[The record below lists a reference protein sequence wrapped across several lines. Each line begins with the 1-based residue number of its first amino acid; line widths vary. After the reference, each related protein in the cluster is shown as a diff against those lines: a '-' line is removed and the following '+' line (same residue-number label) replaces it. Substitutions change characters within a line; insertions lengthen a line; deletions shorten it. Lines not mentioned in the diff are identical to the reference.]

1 MPAFFREV
9 LVNYASNMICIR
21 LNNCTICWKQQEFLH
36 GLDDLQNFLSVGAI
50 RRFIFSFFAN
60 QKFSWDRK
68 TEWLRKLIALL
79 LQVKFN
85 SIIVFMKHSSAERY
99 LANMFLPVFLWTFT
113 KFLQR
118 IRKMFRKFLESS
130 QKTLLAKCFFS
141 KVVGFY
147 RSSHWRCLQK
157 KCF

>member
-1 MPAFFREV
+1 MVSMICKIFFLLGQYAGSSSVFLQIKSLAEIERRVATQIDSSITSSEV
-9 LVNYASNMICIR
+9 L
-21 LNNCTICWKQQEFLH
+21 FH
-36 GLDDLQNFLSVGAI
+36 GLHSKSKGPSVRKQIASLLSSQLIV
-50 RRFIFSFFAN
+50 SFF
-60 QKFSWDRK
+60 
-68 TEWLRKLIALL
+68 L
-79 LQVKFN
+79 
-85 SIIVFMKHSSAERY
+85 MKHSSAERY

-147 RSSHWRCLQK
+147 RSSHWRCPQK